1 MAPISLAISAVLLL
15 ALVQAWRVV
24 YRLLFHPL
32 ASVPGTKLAAATTLW
47 QFYWDAV
54 RGGKMVFRLEEMHQK
69 YGPIIRIG
77 PNEVHISDPAY
88 WDVLYNSTNKLD
100 KHGPFYCFDGSFNAT
115 GGASYTSPPSAAAL
129 TVKVT
134 TVQHEVHRKRR
145 GAMNKFLSAANVSK
159 LEPQVQVFL
168 KKMLDRFDE
177 IGRAGEPCDC
187 FNAFRSL
194 TMDVISIFTERN
206 PRNNLDEPDF
216 AREMHRN
223 LRTAASSISW
233 QRFVPIM
240 TLMDVVPLSVWMFID
255 PEIAKLI
262 VKREVSNPTG

>member
-1 MAPISLAISAVLLL
+1 M
-15 ALVQAWRVV
+15 
-24 YRLLFHPL
+24 
-32 ASVPGTKLAAATTLW
+32 
-47 QFYWDAV
+47 
-54 RGGKMVFRLEEMHQK
+54 
-69 YGPIIRIG
+69 
-77 PNEVHISDPAY
+77 
-88 WDVLYNSTNKLD
+88 LYNSTNKLD

-240 TLMDVVPLSVWMFID
+240 TLMDVVPLSVWRFID

-262 VKREVSNPTG
+262 VKREVSNPTE